1 MSGGEAIMS
10 KNPKQRQVDP
20 SIRPLLRSLLI
31 EIVIYI
37 PLVGVF
43 FFLVLRYASPHLT
56 RLFHENLT
64 AYAILALVLIITQG
78 TLLELFTS
86 WLLRKIGLRH

>member
-1 MSGGEAIMS
+1 MS

-37 PLVGVF
+37 PLVGLF
-43 FFLVLRYASPHLT
+43 FVLVLRYASPHLT
-56 RLFHENLT
+56 RLYHENLT
-64 AYAILALVLIITQG
+64 AYAVLALVLIIAQG
-78 TLLELFTS
+78 TLLELLTS

>member
-1 MSGGEAIMS
+1 MSQNTNE
-10 KNPKQRQVDP
+10 RQVDP

-43 FFLVLRYASPHLT
+43 FVLVLRYASPHLT
-56 RLFHENLT
+56 RLYHDNLT
-64 AYAILALVLIITQG
+64 AYAVLALVLIIAQG
-78 TLLELFTS
+78 SVLELFTS

>member
-1 MSGGEAIMS
+1 MS

-37 PLVGVF
+37 PLVGLF
-43 FFLVLRYASPHLT
+43 FFFILRYASPHLT
-56 RLFHENLT
+56 KLYNENLS
-64 AYAILALVLIITQG
+64 AYAIIALVLIVAQG
-78 TLLELFTS
+78 TMLELFTS

>member
-1 MSGGEAIMS
+1 MS
-10 KNPKQRQVDP
+10 KNPKKRPVDP

-37 PLVGVF
+37 PLVGLF
-43 FFLVLRYASPHLT
+43 FVVVLRYASPYLT
-56 RLFHENLT
+56 RLYDENLT
-64 AYAILALVLIITQG
+64 AYAVLALVLILAQG
-78 TLLELFTS
+78 TMLEVFTS

>member
-1 MSGGEAIMS
+1 MS
-10 KNPKQRQVDP
+10 KNPKQRPIDP

-37 PLVGVF
+37 PLVGLF
-43 FFLVLRYASPHLT
+43 FVGVLRYASPHLT
-56 RLFHENLT
+56 RLYDENLT
-64 AYAILALVLIITQG
+64 AYAVLALVLILAQG
-78 TLLELFTS
+78 SLLELFTS

>member
-1 MSGGEAIMS
+1 MSEI
-10 KNPKQRQVDP
+10 PKKRQVDP

-37 PLVGVF
+37 PLVGLF
-43 FFLVLRYASPHLT
+43 FFVVLRHASPQLT
-56 RLFHENLT
+56 RLYHENLT
-64 AYAILALVLIITQG
+64 TYAILALVLIVVQG
-78 TLLELFTS
+78 SMLELFTS

>member
-1 MSGGEAIMS
+1 MSEI
-10 KNPKQRQVDP
+10 PKKRQVDP

-37 PLVGVF
+37 PFVGLF
-43 FFLVLRYASPHLT
+43 FVLVLRYASPHLT
-56 RLFHENLT
+56 RLYHDNLT
-64 AYAILALVLIITQG
+64 AYAVLALVLIIAQG
-78 TLLELFTS
+78 SVLELFTS

>member
-1 MSGGEAIMS
+1 MS
-10 KNPKQRQVDP
+10 KNPKQKQVDP

-37 PLVGVF
+37 PLVGLF
-43 FFLVLRYASPHLT
+43 FVLVLRYASPHLT
-56 RLFHENLT
+56 RLYHENLT
-64 AYAILALVLIITQG
+64 AYAILALVLIVVQG
-78 TLLELFTS
+78 SILELFTS

>member
-1 MSGGEAIMS
+1 MS
-10 KNPKQRQVDP
+10 KNPKQRPVDP

-37 PLVGVF
+37 PLVGLF
-43 FFLVLRYASPHLT
+43 FLLVLRYASPHLR
-56 RLFHENLT
+56 RLYHDNLT
-64 AYAILALVLIITQG
+64 AYAILALVLIIAQG
-78 TLLELFTS
+78 TVLELLTS

>member
-1 MSGGEAIMS
+1 MSEI
-10 KNPKQRQVDP
+10 PKKRQVDP

-37 PLVGVF
+37 PLVGLF
-43 FFLVLRYASPHLT
+43 FFLVLRYASPYLT
-56 RLFHENLT
+56 RLYDENLT
-64 AYAILALVLIITQG
+64 AYAILALVLIIAQG
-78 TLLELFTS
+78 SVLELFTS